1 MIKIRMKRM
10 GRLHKPFYRINAMDA
25 RSPRDGKV
33 IEQLGSYDPLKKD
46 VSAQVQLNAERI
58 MYWLGQGAQASD
70 TVRSLLIKNGIK
82 VN

>member
-10 GRLHKPFYRINAMDA
+10 GRLHKPFYRINAMDV

-33 IEQLGSYDPLKKD
+33 VEQLGFYDPLKKD
-46 VSAQVQLNAERI
+46 ASAQVNLNKERI
-58 MYWLGQGAQASD
+58 AYWLSKGAQTSD
-70 TVRSLLIKNGIK
+70 TVRSLLLKNGIK